1 MKIVFMGTPDFAVSA
16 VDALK
21 KAGNEIVLAVTQP
34 DKAAGR
40 GNKVRFSDVKQWAL
54 DNEVPVFQPEKIRNS
69 EAIEELKKYPADVFI
84 VAAFGQILT
93 ADVLNMPKY
102 GCINIHAS
110 LLPKYRGAA
119 PIQWVILNGEKEAGV
134 TIMQMDEGLDTG
146 DMLLSDRI
154 ELSADETGDS
164 LHDKL
169 ADMGARLIVEALE
182 KLKKGELKAVPQP
195 DGPLFYAKM
204 LKKEMGLLDFTKSA
218 AELERTVRGLYSWPG
233 AYTYCKG
240 KVLKVIK
247 AGSALDGAI
256 NNAAPGTVVQV
267 TKEAIYVQCADGLLR
282 IDEVKPEAKKAMS
295 VHDFLLGNK
304 IEAGE
309 VLG

>member
-1 MKIVFMGTPDFAVSA
+1 MGTPDFAVG
-16 VDALK
+16 ALRALFE
-21 KAGNEIVLAVTQP
+21 AGHEIVLCVTQP
-34 DKAAGR
+34 DKPKGR
-40 GNKVRFSDVKQWAL
+40 GKEMAFSPVKTEAL
-54 DNEVPVFQPEKIRNS
+54 RLGIPVYQPVKIR
-69 EAIEELKKYPADVFI
+69 EPQAIEELKKYPADVFI

>member
-1 MKIVFMGTPDFAVSA
+1 MKIVFMGTPDFAVG
-16 VDALK
+16 ALRALFE
-21 KAGNEIVLAVTQP
+21 AGHEIVLCVTQP
-34 DKAAGR
+34 DKPKGR
-40 GNKVRFSDVKQWAL
+40 GKEMAFSPVKTEAL
-54 DNEVPVFQPEKIRNS
+54 RLGIPVYQPVKIR
-69 EAIEELKKYPADVFI
+69 EPQAIEELKKYPADVFI

-256 NNAAPGTVVQV
+256 NNAAPGTVVKV

-304 IEAGE
+304 IEVGE

>member
-1 MKIVFMGTPDFAVSA
+1 MKIVFMGTPDFAVG
-16 VDALK
+16 ALRALFE
-21 KAGNEIVLAVTQP
+21 AGHEIVLCVTQP
-34 DKAAGR
+34 DKPKGR
-40 GNKVRFSDVKQWAL
+40 GKEMAFSPVKTEAL
-54 DNEVPVFQPEKIRNS
+54 RLGIPVYQPVKIR
-69 EAIEELKKYPADVFI
+69 EPQAIEELKKYPADVFI

-182 KLKKGELKAVPQP
+182 KLNKGELKAVPQP

-256 NNAAPGTVVQV
+256 NNAAPGTVVKV